1 MMSSLSILIILSSSF
16 WWFALSVSLKSGS
29 LYSKR
34 LSSLSKLSSDL
45 SAVSIALTSSLIS
58 LDVGPRS
65 RRAAF
70 SCSFL
75 NAILSLSWMILTGS
89 SSVSIKTSRSS
100 RAFIHSFLAFS
111 SCLKLSTT
119 CFTLLSFLGAPSS
132 ASGSSDPSSLSASPL
147 SSSKLLKSS
156 FTRLSRLSNGSL

>member
-16 WWFALSVSLKSGS
+16 WWLALSVSLKSGS

-34 LSSLSKLSSDL
+34 LSSLSKLSSL
-45 SAVSIALTSSLIS
+45 FSAVSIAFTSSLIS

-65 RRAAF
+65 SKAAL

-89 SSVSIKTSRSS
+89 FSVSIKISRSS

-119 CFTLLSFLGAPSS
+119 CLTLLSSLGVSTSFSP
-132 ASGSSDPSSLSASPL
+132 SSDPSLSASPL